1 MNKTPSFFKNCVGVI
16 DGTHFRLST
25 RPDSYGEEYFT
36 KKGQCAMSALIIVDD
51 NKHIHH
57 PNVKFP
63 KSIHYKCIWSD
74 CRVACNPQDYFSP
87 REYIIGDSA
96 LTNSNIFV
104 TSNER
109 ASGQAVL
116 SILGRVGLMY
126 LDLL

>member
-1 MNKTPSFFKNCVGVI
+1 MELTLGLVLDLIRMVRNTLP
-16 DGTHFRLST
+16 
-25 RPDSYGEEYFT
+25 
-36 KKGQCAMSALIIVDD
+36 KKD
-51 NKHIHH
+51 N
-57 PNVKFP
+57 VQ
-63 KSIHYKCIWSD
+63 CIWSD
-74 CRVACNPQDYFSP
+74 CSNPQDYFSP

-126 LDLL
+126 LDLV